1 MNESDAAKV
10 IKLRSMLKRGVPLA
24 AVQAHAVRDG
34 IDPALV
40 VQSDAMPVIEGADST
55 TNNKNGLFRYVITDK
70 GDRQV
75 EFMANLS
82 ANTKGTHI
90 ATLVRRMV
98 QSVQPRGS
106 NPTPGSLLSVDVQTL
121 FNALGAFRGV
131 QYARDEYNSVNLTN
145 HVYTMQEIRAKRK
158 PFLEHLR
165 NLGLRTPTD
174 GARADI
180 EGLDELIALIEE
192 KNATKIQAARD
203 TIKSGMYGFESLVE
217 LYKPGESVVAKNAFC
232 SGVDCC
238 CKVMW
243 CRYEQG
249 KTLFG
254 ITRIFKVSFEFVVAV
269 GGHFTTCEFVEQ
281 MENFDDHKR
290 ASVSS
295 LPYIPLSTMD
305 DETQTRLQEKFR
317 QRGEMYSK
325 CAIGSHFLGY
335 SQGSFYSKTGGK
347 SQQQALRTHGRI
359 MVDTQGS
366 YDAGH
371 SVSIGYDPIVLA
383 IKYKYKEY
391 MLQMRQQQQKNSD
404 NTVASPASA
413 HDNMILFD
421 TVPQEYLTM
430 TWPAAVGFSFT
441 SKTWGDV
448 LIDGLEEI
456 KFEEASFD
464 QLVLPP
470 ARKRILKAL
479 VRHSSDSFTDIISG
493 KGEGSVFLLYG
504 PPGVGKTLTA
514 EAISEMLQ
522 RPLYSVSL
530 GQLGTTPAELETKL
544 GEILD
549 LCGKWDALILL
560 DEADIFLEK
569 RSNNSSLERNA
580 MVSVMLRLV
589 EYFKGV
595 LFLTSNRVDSL
606 DPAFKTRITLALRY
620 EQLDKAGRNQVWLN
634 LLNASG
640 QGDAIKNGLI
650 DTMALAEQQLNG
662 REIKNAIRLAMALA
676 KEDDK
681 QLTQDIIMETVDILL
696 DFNEKLNNADAY

>member
-1 MNESDAAKV
+1 MSESEAAKL
-10 IKLRSMLKRGVPLA
+10 IKLRSMLKRGVPTA
-24 AVQAHAVRDG
+24 AVEAHAVREG

-40 VQSDAMPVIEGADST
+40 KSDAMPIVIADDAALSE
-55 TNNKNGLFRYVITDK
+55 NKTELFRFKINDN
-70 GDRQV
+70 GECQV
-75 EFMANLS
+75 EFIANLNGNS
-82 ANTKGTHI
+82 KGTHI

-98 QSVQPRGS
+98 QSVQNRGH
-106 NPTPGSLLSVDVQTL
+106 NPATGCLLSVDMNTMY
-121 FNALGAFRGV
+121 NALGIFRGV
-131 QYARDEYNSVNLTN
+131 QYAQDEYNSTVSTMN
-145 HVYTMQEIRAKRK
+145 HGWNKLEIRGKRK

-165 NLGLRTPTD
+165 TLGIRPPTS
-174 GARADI
+174 GKAHI
-180 EGLDELIALIEE
+180 EGLNELIHLIEQNN
-192 KNATKIQAARD
+192 KDKIQAAYD
-203 TIKSGMYGFESLVE
+203 MIDDGMYDFDCLAE
-217 LYKPGESVVAKNAFC
+217 LYKPGSTVVAKNVFS
-232 SGVDCC
+232 SGVDSA
-238 CKVMW
+238 CKVAW
-243 CRYEQG
+243 CRYEER

-254 ITRIFKVSFEFVVAV
+254 ITRVFKVAFEFLVAV
-269 GGHFTTCEFVEQ
+269 GGHFTVCEFVEDI
-281 MENFDDHKR
+281 ENFDRNKR
-290 ASVSS
+290 ASIVS
-295 LPYIPLSTMD
+295 LPYIPLTAL
-305 DETQTRLQEKFR
+305 EAEARTQLLLKFR

-325 CAIGSHFLGY
+325 CAIGAHFLGY
-335 SQGSFYSKTGGK
+335 SQGSFYSKSGGK
-347 SQQQALRTHGRI
+347 SQHAALRTNGRV

-371 SVSIGYDPIVLA
+371 SVSIGYDTMVLA
-383 IKYKYKEY
+383 IKYKYREY
-391 MLQMRQQQQKNSD
+391 MLQMRQQQQQEDKKN
-404 NTVASPASA
+404 ASSPDA
-413 HDNMILFD
+413 HDNMILFN
-421 TVPQEYLTM
+421 TVPEEYLTM

-448 LIDGLEEI
+448 LVDGLEEI
-456 KFEEASFD
+456 KFEEATFD
-464 QLVLPP
+464 RLVLPP
-470 ARKRILKAL
+470 ARKRMIKAL
-479 VRHSSDSFTDIISG
+479 VRHSSDSFSDIVSG

-569 RSNNSSLERNA
+569 RSSNGSLERNA

-620 EQLDKAGRNQVWLN
+620 EQLDQPGRNQVWLN
-634 LLNASG
+634 LLDASG
-640 QGDAIKNGLI
+640 QGEAVENGLI
-650 DTMALAEQQLNG
+650 DTTVLSEKPLNG

-676 KEDDK
+676 KEDDVP
-681 QLTQDIIMETVDILL
+681 LTQSVITETVDILL
-696 DFNEKLNNADAY
+696 DFNEKMNTAGEY